1 MPRSSRSVQPPAS
14 SKSSAVR
21 AAAAIV
27 TRSARA
33 VALRSDTIRILSPRQ
48 LSRLDAGF
56 EVASGSQG
64 GYSGPCPPPKNGEGS
79 GCVTG

>member
-1 MPRSSRSVQPPAS
+1 M
-14 SKSSAVR
+14 KNN
-21 AAAAIV
+21 
-27 TRSARA
+27 TRRL
-33 VALRSDTIRILSPRQ
+33 ALRSDTIRILSTQQ
-48 LSRLDAGF
+48 LSRVDAGF

>member
-1 MPRSSRSVQPPAS
+1 MKHRTRTSKLHVSSE
-14 SKSSAVR
+14 
-21 AAAAIV
+21 
-27 TRSARA
+27 
-33 VALRSDTIRILSPRQ
+33 TIRTLNANQ
-48 LSRLDAGF
+48 LIAVVGGW